1 MEKRIA
7 NIMIHAAGGTAA
19 KGSNNY
25 KISLPSSW
33 IKELGITEN
42 NRQVELSFDGT
53 TICISKKL
61 SVDDFIRINKTRN
74 HALIQMLFYDGDL
87 LCSRIIADYTQ
98 KAVCTENYVDDCI
111 RTAFGNDPAPT
122 WAAYETFLEDRCIP
136 SSRAGL
142 REYLDAIGVDH
153 YDPLEIIRKTAGR
166 MAEDNQ
172 WLKVEVLV

>member
-33 IKELGITEN
+33 IKELGITEGS
-42 NRQVELSFDGT
+42 RQVELSFDGT
-53 TICISKKL
+53 SICISRKL
-61 SVDDFIRINKTRN
+61 DPEEFIHINKSRN
-74 HALIQMLFYDGDL
+74 HTLIQLLFYDGDL

-98 KAVCTENYVDDCI
+98 KAVCAENYVDDCI
-111 RTAFGNDPAPT
+111 RTAFGNDPVPT
-122 WAAYETFLEDRCIP
+122 WAAYAAFLEDRCIP

-153 YDPLEIIRKTAGR
+153 YDPLEIIQKTAGR

-172 WLKVEVLV
+172 WLTVEVLA

>member
-53 TICISKKL
+53 SICISKKL
-61 SVDDFIRINKTRN
+61 APEDFIRINKSRN
-74 HALIQMLFYDGDL
+74 HTLIQLLFYDGEL

-98 KAVCTENYVDDCI
+98 KAVCVENYVDDCI

-122 WAAYETFLEDRCIP
+122 WAAYEAFLEDRCIP

-142 REYLDAIGVDH
+142 REYLDAIGVES
-153 YDPLEIIRKTAGR
+153 YEPLEIIQKTAGH

-172 WLKVEVLV
+172 WLKVEVLA